1 MKHPDTNENSL
12 YSQDMNAIPPC
23 GRREERDSEY
33 RRRILTSARSLFET
47 NQIESVTMHQIAKES
62 GVGQGTLYRRY
73 AHIGEVCSDLLRST
87 IAQFLASLEDTL
99 ADPGPEATAMNQ
111 LSDTIIRIIDF
122 VDDKADLLS
131 VINTMYTE
139 KRSFYLHK
147 KPIYIRLH
155 NIVAPLVTRAVQ
167 QGEIGQIDVTLT
179 VNTILASLT
188 PEQYLYH
195 REILGYSKQ
204 QFVEGICRLFVKGI

>member
-12 YSQDMNAIPPC
+12 YSQDMKAIPPC

-33 RRRILTSARSLFET
+33 RRRILTSAKSLFET

-62 GVGQGTLYRRY
+62 GVGQGILYRRY

-87 IAQFLASLEDTL
+87 TSQFIASLEASI
-99 ADPGPEATAMNQ
+99 ADPGPEVTAMNQ
-111 LSDTIIRIIDF
+111 LSDTIVRIIDF
-122 VDDKADLLS
+122 VDGKASLLS
-131 VINTMYTE
+131 VINTIYTD
-139 KRSFYLHK
+139 KHSFYLHK
-147 KPIYIRLH
+147 KPIYVRLH
-155 NIVAPLVTRAVQ
+155 NLLAPLITRAVQ
-167 QGEIGQIDVTLT
+167 QEEIGPIDVTLT

-195 REILGYSKQ
+195 REILGYTKQ
-204 QFVEGICRLFVKGI
+204 QFIEGICRLFVKGM